1 MGSGG
6 RGYKAYAEDGRDG
19 VYSCVMDEAF
29 FIPVVYKHAPMEFEA
44 SLVQSRYAHAF
55 HVKVGEVIV
64 VFEKDEEGQYRARIP
79 TEETGK
85 VPDRELVQA
94 IGEAIEEILK

>member
-1 MGSGG
+1 
-6 RGYKAYAEDGRDG
+6 
-19 VYSCVMDEAF
+19 MDEAF
-29 FIPVVYKHAPMEFEA
+29 FIPVVYKNAPVEFEA

-64 VFEKDEEGQYRARIP
+64 IYEQDEEGQYRGRIP
-79 TEETGK
+79 MEETGK
-85 VPDRELVQA
+85 APDRELLQA